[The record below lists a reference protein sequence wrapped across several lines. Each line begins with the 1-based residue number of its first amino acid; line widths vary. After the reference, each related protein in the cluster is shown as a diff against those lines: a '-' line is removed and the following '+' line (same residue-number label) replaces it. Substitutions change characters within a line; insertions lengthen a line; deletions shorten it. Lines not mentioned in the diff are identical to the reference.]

1 MILADAAP
9 ASSTPFGVPLLV
21 LCSCLGCLLLVSGA
35 ILAVVLYRRS
45 RGKSPGG
52 VS

>member
-1 MILADAAP
+1 VILADVAP

>member
-1 MILADAAP
+1 VILADAAP
-9 ASSTPFGVPLLV
+9 ASSTPFGYPLVL

-35 ILAVVLYRRS
+35 ALGVVLYRRS
-45 RGKSPGG
+45 RGKPTGG

>member
-1 MILADAAP
+1 VILADVAP
-9 ASSTPFGVPLLV
+9 VSSTPFGYPLLV

-35 ILAVVLYRRS
+35 ALAVVLYRRS
-45 RGKSPGG
+45 RRQPPGG

>member
-9 ASSTPFGVPLLV
+9 VSSTPFGFPLLW

-35 ILAVVLYRRS
+35 ALAVVLYRRS

>member
-1 MILADAAP
+1 VILADAAP
-9 ASSTPFGVPLLV
+9 QSGTPFGYPLVL